1 MALDLGSGSISFDGH
16 AVYHGPSPW
25 AAPFLL
31 LAGIVLLTAVMHLIR
46 AIGRGHG
53 TLAKHL
59 LVARS
64 DGG

>member
-1 MALDLGSGSISFDGH
+1 
-16 AVYHGPSPW
+16 
-25 AAPFLL
+25 
-31 LAGIVLLTAVMHLIR
+31 MHLIR

>member
-1 MALDLGSGSISFDGH
+1 
-16 AVYHGPSPW
+16 
-25 AAPFLL
+25 
-31 LAGIVLLTAVMHLIR
+31 MHLIR

-64 DGG
+64 DAAE